1 MSRLQLR
8 RIMKIEGDFVVDER
22 VYSENTSIK
31 ELRKSVV
38 LTLSGGLTLV
48 AEEGSLIPEGV
59 DEVHIVAQLTPSGT
73 IDLRIVPI
81 TPANEDEYNRK
92 FERAQ
97 DLELENLKK
106 KFEKE
111 NEERRLKREEELDTA
126 ARLEL
131 EAEAKA
137 KSLVD
142 SANLNKTAFTEEE
155 IEDKKAE
162 IASRVDGVKE
172 VSDDDGDVS
181 TTNDDINIPNQPKPK
196 GMKLFPD
203 SNPSSS
209 STSSP
214 QK

>member
-1 MSRLQLR
+1 
-8 RIMKIEGDFVVDER
+8 MKIEGDFVVDER

-172 VSDDDGDVS
+172 VSDDDVNTS
-181 TTNDDINIPNQPKPK
+181 DDINAPNQPKQK

-203 SNPSSS
+203 SSS

-214 QK
+214 SK

>member
-172 VSDDDGDVS
+172 VSDDDVNTS
-181 TTNDDINIPNQPKPK
+181 DDINAPNQPKQK

-203 SNPSSS
+203 SSS

-214 QK
+214 SK